1 MYLCFLCSFVLIYF
15 RMLFISYSNVANNI
29 KPGHETS
36 SKHVEIVWSKKHLAI
51 DVKDESKRIRTRVQ
65 LLIQALSLGQTIS
78 LGSVCTIIHAD
89 CVCALIWEDRHQ
101 PQEDPVRHDWHARED
116 HHQPHE
122 ASLCHDWH
130 ARKDRHQPHED
141 ACEGRSPPAT

>member
-36 SKHVEIVWSKKHLAI
+36 SKDVEIVWSKKHLAI

-78 LGSVCTIIHAD
+78 LGSVCTIIHRQTVYVPLSGKTATSHRKTL
-89 CVCALIWEDRHQ
+89 CAMTGMQGKITTSHMKT
-101 PQEDPVRHDWHARED
+101 
-116 HHQPHE
+116 
-122 ASLCHDWH
+122 LC
-130 ARKDRHQPHED
+130 AMT
-141 ACEGRSPPAT
+141 GM